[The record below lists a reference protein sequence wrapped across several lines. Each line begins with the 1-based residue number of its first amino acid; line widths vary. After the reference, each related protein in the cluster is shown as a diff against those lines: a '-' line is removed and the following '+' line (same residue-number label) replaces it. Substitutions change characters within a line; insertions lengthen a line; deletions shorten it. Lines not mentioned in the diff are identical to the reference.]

1 MMFVV
6 IAVVLSCKGRNYP
19 PRKYGYRNKI
29 YELRNKM
36 SVFYDMTTCFP
47 QFLRN
52 KNKFQ
57 KYTGIKKPAASIAPA
72 QRSIPRPASKTRH

>member
-19 PRKYGYRNKI
+19 PRKYDYRNKI

-36 SVFYDMTTCFP
+36 SVFYGMTT
-47 QFLRN
+47 
-52 KNKFQ
+52 
-57 KYTGIKKPAASIAPA
+57 
-72 QRSIPRPASKTRH
+72 